1 MREGGREGGEGGEGG
16 REVREGGRE
25 GDWMAGMCVKKG
37 QWLAVSY
44 PGRSGREESRRR
56 SSTWLGVCKPGSHPR
71 VLMAV

>member
-44 PGRSGREESRRR
+44 PGRSGGKRVEGGAAPG
-56 SSTWLGVCKPGSHPR
+56 WVCASQAATPEC
-71 VLMAV
+71 